1 MIFNFNMSNIDKQTL
16 PIIDMLNI
24 LPVDFNNK
32 VKELHKQLWYDMLM
46 YGESYYSIDKNSDIK
61 RLSKKEFE
69 ELKLTKNE
77 NYE

>member
-1 MIFNFNMSNIDKQTL
+1 MSNIDKQTL

-32 VKELHKQLWYDMLM
+32 VKELHKQLWNDMLM
-46 YGESYYSIDKNSDIK
+46 YGESYYSIDKNNDIK

-69 ELKLTKNE
+69 ELNLIKNE

>member
-1 MIFNFNMSNIDKQTL
+1 MSNIDKQTL

-69 ELKLTKNE
+69 ELNLTKNE
-77 NYE
+77 IYE

>member
-1 MIFNFNMSNIDKQTL
+1 MSNIDKQTL

-24 LPVDFNNK
+24 LPVDFNDK
-32 VKELHKQLWYDMLM
+32 VKELHKQLWIDMLM